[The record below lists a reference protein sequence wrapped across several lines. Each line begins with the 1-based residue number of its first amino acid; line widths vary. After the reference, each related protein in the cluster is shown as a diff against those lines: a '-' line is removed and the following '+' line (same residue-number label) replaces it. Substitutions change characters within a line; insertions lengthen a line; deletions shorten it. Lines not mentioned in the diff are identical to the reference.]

1 MTGASVARSTG
12 DSVIQVGDGG
22 SDGGGGGGG
31 GGDAGGGG
39 DGSGVVMYGA
49 HLTYL
54 K

>member
-1 MTGASVARSTG
+1 MVHGVFPQNG
-12 DSVIQVGDGG
+12 DDV
-22 SDGGGGGGG
+22 GGGAGGGG

-39 DGSGVVMYGA
+39 DGSGFVMYGA

>member
-1 MTGASVARSTG
+1 MVHGVFPQNG
-12 DSVIQVGDGG
+12 DDV
-22 SDGGGGGGG
+22 GGGAGGGG